1 MVLPIALELLIVILC
16 WPLALLVLQ
25 LLLIYMMISE
35 IISVGKVLLDAPHH

>member
-25 LLLIYMMISE
+25 LLLIYMIISE
-35 IISVGKVLLDAPHH
+35 IIIGKVLLDAPHH